1 MGVGDTERYP
11 ELSGQ
16 DHPTVPLPPVAE
28 QSSDATPAPS
38 TRTRRRWPW
47 VLGVAIVLLAGAV
60 VGAEFLARG
69 LVTDTIR
76 AEVLKAMSLPD
87 DQQLEVDAR
96 GIMLPQLIGGSLD
109 DVRLSSN
116 SVSFAGLTG
125 AVDIEVKGVPLRGG
139 PLQSATGSVRLD
151 ESQFT
156 TLVAKADLPMVEKI
170 DVDAP
175 NVTALGS
182 FSLFG
187 AQIPLSLTLVPGVID
202 GDLTV
207 EPVSATVAGAEFD
220 MRQLRDQFGS
230 IADGLT
236 ETRRICIADQLP
248 AGIRITDLDVQ
259 GDDIVAYLSA
269 DGEIASDP
277 ALRANGTCPAR

>member
-16 DHPTVPLPPVAE
+16 DHPTVPLPPVAPA
-28 QSSDATPAPS
+28 SSDATPAPS
-38 TRTRRRWPW
+38 TAKRWPW
-47 VLGVAIVLLAGAV
+47 ALGVAIVLLAGAV

-76 AEVLKAMSLPD
+76 AEVLKALSLPD

-109 DVRLSSN
+109 DVRLSSD
-116 SVSFAGLTG
+116 SVSFGGLTG
-125 AVDIEVKGVPLRGG
+125 AVDVEVKGVPLRGG

-151 ESQFT
+151 EAQFT
-156 TLVAKADLPMVEKI
+156 ALIAKADLPMVEEI

-187 AQIPLSLTLVPGVID
+187 AQIPLSLTLVPGVVD

-277 ALRANGTCPAR
+277 ALRQNGTCPGH

>member
-1 MGVGDTERYP
+1 MGVGDTDRYP

-16 DHPTVPLPPVAE
+16 DHPTVPMPPVA
-28 QSSDATPAPS
+28 QASSDATPAPS
-38 TRTRRRWPW
+38 RAKRWPW

-60 VGAEFLARG
+60 VGVEFLARG

-109 DVRLSSN
+109 DVRLSSD

-156 TLVAKADLPMVEKI
+156 ALVAKADLPMVEKI

-187 AQIPLSLTLVPGVID
+187 AQIPLSLTLVPGVVD

-277 ALRANGTCPAR
+277 ALRQNGTCPGR